1 MGRSQLTFNP
11 AITAPMGGYVLAR
24 LSAQILS
31 DRWRLAAFLSNPTN
45 ETGNTFSYGNPFN
58 FQQVREV
65 TPQRPRS
72 IRILLS
78 ADF

>member
-1 MGRSQLTFNP
+1 
-11 AITAPMGGYVLAR
+11 MGGYVLGR
-24 LSAQILS
+24 LSAQVS
-31 DRWRLAAFLSNPTN
+31 YGRWRLAAFLSNPTN

-72 IRILLS
+72 LRLLLS
-78 ADF
+78 AEF